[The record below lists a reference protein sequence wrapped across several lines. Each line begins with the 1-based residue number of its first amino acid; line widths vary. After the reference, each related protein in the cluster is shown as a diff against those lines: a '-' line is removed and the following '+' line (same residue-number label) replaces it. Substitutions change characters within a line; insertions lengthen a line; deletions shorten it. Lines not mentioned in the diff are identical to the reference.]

1 MKMKSN
7 LTLTNWI
14 LITMIKK
21 IRRIEETNDSFFSL
35 EKNERSSE
43 TYSMCVELNKKP
55 DIFIFS

>member
-43 TYSMCVELNKKP
+43 TYSMCVELNKNP